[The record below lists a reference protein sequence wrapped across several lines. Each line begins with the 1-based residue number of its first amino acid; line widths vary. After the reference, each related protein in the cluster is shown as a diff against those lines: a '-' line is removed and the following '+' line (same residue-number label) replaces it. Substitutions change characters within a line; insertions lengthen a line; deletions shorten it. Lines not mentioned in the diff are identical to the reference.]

1 MASGRGE
8 READDSGLEALS
20 LRIMAG
26 AEASA
31 TGAAAFEASGIPLCD
46 DGF

>member
-20 LRIMAG
+20 LRIKVQAE

-31 TGAAAFEASGIPLCD
+31 IGAATFEALVTPVSRS
-46 DGF
+46 